1 MLVLCLSLIL
11 VVYTTLTTLN
21 TSEDLGILS
30 FLLAQVTPTDFDEQY
45 PTCLASGQK
54 FPTPKQN
61 YPFRR
66 LKSFVKGLETEV
78 GTIIV

>member
-1 MLVLCLSLIL
+1 MDKLLAVLRVLCISLIL

-30 FLLAQVTPTDFDEQY
+30 FLLAQVTPTDFDGQY

-61 YPFRR
+61 YPF
-66 LKSFVKGLETEV
+66 SVD
-78 GTIIV
+78 